1 MMTKRRVLRAVSLL
15 AAVFVLSGCVN
26 QKEEERNLAKALEE
40 EYGEK
45 FVVVDAFV
53 GSANWLNVGSLEAVC
68 YPYGKENLTF
78 KASYSITNKKLGD
91 DSYVQAIV
99 REEAY
104 AEMEEILSKKYK
116 DFLLDVNVF
125 QPMIEYSER
134 ENYPRFT
141 NIPDVSIASYVK
153 KYENKMRL
161 AFYIIFDKTEVKKYD
176 EVREIFEKYSDKF
189 DNAQV
194 NFWCYYSD
202 NNTISELRSEKEKD
216 IWGNFNLRFKTNR
229 SEVPEYLY
237 CRENGIFSLYWIYD
251 AEGLRKYDVNG
262 NEIIESEE

>member
-15 AAVFVLSGCVN
+15 AAVFVLSGCVD
-26 QKEEERNLAKALEE
+26 QSKAERLLIKALQEKYDEE
-40 EYGEK
+40 
-45 FVVVDAFV
+45 FIVLDSIVT
-53 GSANWLNVGSLEAVC
+53 SANWLNAGDLHAVC
-68 YPYGKENLTF
+68 CPKSNDKLFFETSSSTETGKINWD
-78 KASYSITNKKLGD
+78 KYMS
-91 DSYVQAIV
+91 AIV

-104 AEMEEILSKKYK
+104 AEMEELLSQYYT
-116 DFLLDVNVF
+116 DFFLDVK
-125 QPMIEYSER
+125 IY
-134 ENYPRFT
+134 T
-141 NIPDVSIASYVK
+141 NNASQKIFSRSDASILKFEELYK
-153 KYENKMRL
+153 NKMRL
-161 AFYIIFDKTEVKKYD
+161 SFYIIFNKNNMKQYND
-176 EVREIFEKYSDKF
+176 VREIFEKYSDKF